1 MRLDRDHRLTD
12 GEQPHYSP
20 QRNLRLAGL
29 AGAGSLLAAVGI
41 VVSGGGS
48 SAGSEASARTAV
60 AASAVTSPTVAATAT
75 PTTATPTTATSTPT
89 TATPTTVAS
98 TAIASTAAVCT
109 NTYTIVA
116 GDYWTLLADEASVSL
131 DELYAVN
138 DATSATALYPGQT
151 ICLPDGATVVVT
163 ATTATATTEVAT
175 VATAATPAAT
185 QSSSSHSS

>member
-1 MRLDRDHRLTD
+1 M
-12 GEQPHYSP
+12 
-20 QRNLRLAGL
+20 
-29 AGAGSLLAAVGI
+29 
-41 VVSGGGS
+41 
-48 SAGSEASARTAV
+48 
-60 AASAVTSPTVAATAT
+60 
-75 PTTATPTTATSTPT
+75 
-89 TATPTTVAS
+89 
-98 TAIASTAAVCT
+98 CT

-151 ICLPDGATVVVT
+151 ICLPDGATVVAT
-163 ATTATATTEVAT
+163 ATTATATTEATT